1 MPIPVAVVGCGHLGT
16 FHARA
21 YAANPRCELVAVV
34 DILQERAAKLASEL
48 GCEALSAHAD
58 LKGRVRAAS
67 IATPTTTHE
76 TIGLN
81 LLAAGI
87 ELLVEKPIAQ
97 EAEAGARMVAA
108 ARSAGRILA
117 VGQIERCNPA
127 FRCARLDLVRPRFI
141 ESHRLSTF
149 VPRSLDVDV
158 VLDLMIHDIDLVL
171 SLATSPL
178 EAVDAVG
185 VPVIT
190 GEADIANARLRFADG
205 SVANLTASRVSGQRM
220 RKIRFFERN
229 LYLSV
234 DLAGRKVERVRLIPH
249 DPATQPE
256 ADLPPEAA
264 LLAARGLRLDRAV
277 LDATEGDALA
287 IEIEAFLA
295 ACAGEGTVVVDG
307 EGGLRSLEVA
317 LRVRE
322 AVGASL
328 SRLGGSPPR

>member
-1 MPIPVAVVGCGHLGT
+1 
-16 FHARA
+16 
-21 YAANPRCELVAVV
+21 
-34 DILQERAAKLASEL
+34 
-48 GCEALSAHAD
+48 
-58 LKGRVRAAS
+58 
-67 IATPTTTHE
+67 
-76 TIGLN
+76 
-81 LLAAGI
+81 
-87 ELLVEKPIAQ
+87 
-97 EAEAGARMVAA
+97 
-108 ARSAGRILA
+108 
-117 VGQIERCNPA
+117 
-127 FRCARLDLVRPRFI
+127 
-141 ESHRLSTF
+141 
-149 VPRSLDVDV
+149 
-158 VLDLMIHDIDLVL
+158 
-171 SLATSPL
+171 
-178 EAVDAVG
+178 
-185 VPVIT
+185 
-190 GEADIANARLRFADG
+190 
-205 SVANLTASRVSGQRM
+205 M